1 MQQCYVLSKEAL
13 QDNYLLSLW
22 SIKLRICYYVN
33 YLREKVRIKKSVW
46 SGLTLVFI
54 MQACGKR
61 SEVSEKFFSC
71 SMCNFSS
78 NYLYSLKRHMATHCS
93 YNLSTSLPSDQQPP
107 PSSIDLIKEPTLIC
121 MQKPYRS
128 SNLSFHQWVQTPGN
142 IYIGGNAKKV
152 LPSRVQ
158 RGLCVD
164 QPKALATSYLWWYH
178 SCRVFKTEEH
188 TIPSMQLSPRS
199 QSYQIERF

>member
-1 MQQCYVLSKEAL
+1 M
-13 QDNYLLSLW
+13 
-22 SIKLRICYYVN
+22 
-33 YLREKVRIKKSVW
+33 
-46 SGLTLVFI
+46 TLVFI

-61 SEVSEKFFSC
+61 SEVSEKVFSC

-164 QPKALATSYLWWYH
+164 LHTPQYIMRSTPSLQCNFHPDPNLTKLKDSNKLI
-178 SCRVFKTEEH
+178 CEECGLKIQKEVLLE
-188 TIPSMQLSPRS
+188 TK
-199 QSYQIERF
+199 